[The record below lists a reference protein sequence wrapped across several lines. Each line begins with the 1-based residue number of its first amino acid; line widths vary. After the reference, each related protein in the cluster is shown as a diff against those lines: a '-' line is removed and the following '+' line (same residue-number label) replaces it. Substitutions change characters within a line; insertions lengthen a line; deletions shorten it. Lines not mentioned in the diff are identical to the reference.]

1 MTDEPEE
8 REPYEAPQV
17 VRIGT
22 LRDTLSQGPAPDGS
36 VLDDGPTTA
45 TSRDR

>member
-1 MTDEPEE
+1 MTGEPEE

-36 VLDDGPTTA
+36 VLENGGPTTEA
-45 TSRDR
+45 